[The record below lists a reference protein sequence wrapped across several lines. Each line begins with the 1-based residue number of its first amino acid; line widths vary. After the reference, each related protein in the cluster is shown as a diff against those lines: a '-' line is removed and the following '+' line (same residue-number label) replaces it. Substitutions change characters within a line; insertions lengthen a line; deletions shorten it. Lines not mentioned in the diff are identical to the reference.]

1 MPQWEFIEIVRLSD
15 EVYVVPPGK
24 IDLRW
29 LTQRFPTSRIDGHK
43 NRVLDKV
50 SFPSM
55 REAGDCY
62 SAVIAYAGSQG
73 WQTFAAE
80 QTRSQFVSFRR
91 SSPAY

>member
-1 MPQWEFIEIVRLSD
+1 MSQWEFIEVVRLSD
-15 EVYVVPPGK
+15 EVYVVPQGK

-29 LTQRFPTSRIDGHK
+29 LTQSFPQSRIDGHTD
-43 NRVLDKV
+43 RVLDKV
-50 SFPSM
+50 SLPSM

-73 WQTFAAE
+73 WQPFAAE
-80 QTRSQFVSFRR
+80 HPRGQFVSFRR